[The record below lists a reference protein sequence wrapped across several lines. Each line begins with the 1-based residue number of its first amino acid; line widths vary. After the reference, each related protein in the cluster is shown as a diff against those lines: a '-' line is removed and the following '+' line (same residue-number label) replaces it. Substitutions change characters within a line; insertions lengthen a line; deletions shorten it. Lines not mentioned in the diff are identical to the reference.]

1 MTESQR
7 LKQTGNKAA
16 NSNGYVAN
24 ELNQAKNGRGGG
36 VNGLNE
42 IDLAKEFCWGKRSG
56 REGATK
62 TKLSCTGGNSSFSFS
77 NGICFFCSVFFA
89 ATMALHRLQGWLPSN
104 VCVTA
109 SWRDLVWRLSAS
121 IVVQATVCS
130 SAQCALRV
138 AMIVKTTKTLPSRT
152 ITNSS

>member
-36 VNGLNE
+36 VSGLNE
-42 IDLAKEFCWGKRSG
+42 IDLATEFCWGKRSG

-62 TKLSCTGGNSSFSFS
+62 TKLSCTGGNSNFSFS
-77 NGICFFCSVFFA
+77 NEVCFFWSDFLAVA
-89 ATMALHRLQGWLPSN
+89 MALHKLQG
-104 VCVTA
+104 
-109 SWRDLVWRLSAS
+109 
-121 IVVQATVCS
+121 
-130 SAQCALRV
+130 
-138 AMIVKTTKTLPSRT
+138 
-152 ITNSS
+152 